1 MGGIV
6 DATSALHTPF
16 RMQARDAGDTETD
29 EALMLAWQ
37 AGDVAAFDRIYE
49 RHRGGVFRYLLR
61 HCRDRATAEELH
73 QDVWLKLIAARARF
87 DAAARFTTWL
97 YSVARNRM
105 IDHWRRNAAQ
115 RLVSLDD
122 DGDGRGIG
130 DLLEDSDP
138 AGNPQRAATVLQE
151 SALLVAALE
160 ALPAAQRDAFLL
172 HVEGGLAVGE
182 IAALTSTP
190 AETVKSRLRYA
201 YKRLRA
207 SLGDPA

>member
-37 AGDVAAFDRIYE
+37 AGDAAAFDRIYE

-105 IDHWRRNAAQ
+105 IDHWRRNPAQ

-130 DLLEDSDP
+130 ELLEDSDP
-138 AGNPQRAATVLQE
+138 AGNPQGAATVLQE

>member
-6 DATSALHTPF
+6 DATSAFHTPTF
-16 RMQARDAGDTETD
+16 MQARDAGDTETD

-37 AGDVAAFDRIYE
+37 AGNAAAFDQIYE

-105 IDHWRRNAAQ
+105 IDHWRRNAAH

-130 DLLEDSDP
+130 ELLEDSDP
-138 AGNPQRAATVLQE
+138 AGNPQGAATVLQE
-151 SALLVAALE
+151 TALLVAALE

>member
-6 DATSALHTPF
+6 DATSALHTSF
-16 RMQARDAGDTETD
+16 RMQPRDAGDTETD

-105 IDHWRRNAAQ
+105 IDHWRRNAAH

-130 DLLEDSDP
+130 ALREDSDP
-138 AGNPQRAATVLQE
+138 AGNPQGAATLLQE

-160 ALPAAQRDAFLL
+160 ALPVAQRDAFLL

>member
-6 DATSALHTPF
+6 DAASAFHTPF

-49 RHRGGVFRYLLR
+49 RHRGGVYRYLLR

-105 IDHWRRNAAQ
+105 IDHWRRNPAQ

-130 DLLEDSDP
+130 ELLEDSDP
-138 AGNPQRAATVLQE
+138 AGNPQGAATVLQE
-151 SALLVAALE
+151 TALLVAALE

-190 AETVKSRLRYA
+190 AETIKSRLRYA

>member
-16 RMQARDAGDTETD
+16 RMQPRDAGDTETD

-105 IDHWRRNAAQ
+105 IDHWRRNPAQ

-138 AGNPQRAATVLQE
+138 AGNPQGAATLLQE

>member
-1 MGGIV
+1 
-6 DATSALHTPF
+6 
-16 RMQARDAGDTETD
+16 MQARDAGDIETD

-49 RHRGGVFRYLLR
+49 RHRGGVYRYLLR

-97 YSVARNRM
+97 YSLARNRM
-105 IDHWRRNAAQ
+105 IDHWRRNPAQ

-122 DGDGRGIG
+122 DGGGRGIG
-130 DLLEDSDP
+130 ELLEDSDP
-138 AGNPQRAATVLQE
+138 AGNPQAAATVLQE
-151 SALLVAALE
+151 TALLVAALE

>member
-49 RHRGGVFRYLLR
+49 RHRGGVYRYLLR

-105 IDHWRRNAAQ
+105 IDHWRRHPAQ

-122 DGDGRGIG
+122 DSDGRGIG
-130 DLLEDSDP
+130 ELLEDSDP
-138 AGNPQRAATVLQE
+138 AGNPQAAATDLQE
-151 SALLVAALE
+151 TALLVAALE

>member
-6 DATSALHTPF
+6 DATPALHTPF
-16 RMQARDAGDTETD
+16 RMQPRDAGDTETD

-61 HCRDRATAEELH
+61 HCRDPATAEELH

-105 IDHWRRNAAQ
+105 IDHWRRNPAQ

-138 AGNPQRAATVLQE
+138 AGNPQGAATLLQE

>member
-6 DATSALHTPF
+6 DATPALHTPF

-37 AGDVAAFDRIYE
+37 AGDASAFDRIYA

-87 DAAARFTTWL
+87 DAAARFASWL

-105 IDHWRRNAAQ
+105 IDHWRRNPAQ

-130 DLLEDSDP
+130 ELLEDSDP
-138 AGNPQRAATVLQE
+138 AGNPQGAATLLQE
-151 SALLVAALE
+151 SALLVEALE

>member
-6 DATSALHTPF
+6 DATSAFHTPTF
-16 RMQARDAGDTETD
+16 MQARDAGDTETD

-105 IDHWRRNAAQ
+105 IDHWRRNAAH

-130 DLLEDSDP
+130 ELLEDSDT

-172 HVEGGLAVGE
+172 HLEGGLAVGE

>member
-1 MGGIV
+1 MSGIV
-6 DATSALHTPF
+6 DAASAFHTPTF
-16 RMQARDAGDTETD
+16 MQARDAGNTETD

-37 AGDVAAFDRIYE
+37 AGDAAAFDRIYE

-73 QDVWLKLIAARARF
+73 QDVWLKLIAARERF
-87 DAAARFTTWL
+87 DAAARFSTWL

-105 IDHWRRNAAQ
+105 IDHWRRNPAR

-122 DGDGRGIG
+122 DSDGQAIG
-130 DLLEDSDP
+130 ELLEDSDP
-138 AGNPQRAATVLQE
+138 AGNPQGAATLLQE

-182 IAALTSTP
+182 IAVLTSTP

>member
-1 MGGIV
+1 MTGIV
-6 DATSALHTPF
+6 DAASAFHTPTF
-16 RMQARDAGDTETD
+16 MQARDAGDTETD

-37 AGDVAAFDRIYE
+37 AGDASAFDRIYA

-87 DAAARFTTWL
+87 DAAARFTSWL

-105 IDHWRRNAAQ
+105 IDHWRRNPAQ

-130 DLLEDSDP
+130 ELLEDSDP
-138 AGNPQRAATVLQE
+138 AGNPQGAATLLQE
-151 SALLVAALE
+151 SALLVEALE

-182 IAALTSTP
+182 IAALTSTS

>member
-1 MGGIV
+1 
-6 DATSALHTPF
+6 
-16 RMQARDAGDTETD
+16 MQARDAGDTETD

-105 IDHWRRNAAQ
+105 IDHWRRNPAQ

-130 DLLEDSDP
+130 ERLEDSDP
-138 AGNPQRAATVLQE
+138 AGNPQGAATVLQE

>member
-6 DATSALHTPF
+6 EATSALHTPF
-16 RMQARDAGDTETD
+16 RMQARDAADTETD

-37 AGDVAAFDRIYE
+37 AGNASAFDRIYE

-105 IDHWRRNAAQ
+105 IDHWRRNPAQ

-122 DGDGRGIG
+122 DSDGRGIG
-130 DLLEDSDP
+130 DLLEDSDL
-138 AGNPQRAATVLQE
+138 AGNPQRAATLLQA

-182 IAALTSTP
+182 IAVLTSTP
-190 AETVKSRLRYA
+190 DETVKSRLRYA
-201 YKRLRA
+201 YKRMRA
-207 SLGDPA
+207 SLGDAV

>member
-6 DATSALHTPF
+6 DAASALHTQF

-37 AGDVAAFDRIYE
+37 AGDAAAFDRIYE

-73 QDVWLKLIAARARF
+73 QDVWLKLIAARTRF

-105 IDHWRRNAAQ
+105 IDHWRRNPAQ

-130 DLLEDSDP
+130 ELLEDSDP
-138 AGNPQRAATVLQE
+138 AGNPQGAATLLQE

-172 HVEGGLAVGE
+172 HVEGGLAVGDF
-182 IAALTSTP
+182 AALTTTP

>member
-16 RMQARDAGDTETD
+16 RMQARDAGDIETD

-37 AGDVAAFDRIYE
+37 AGDVAAFDRIYG
-49 RHRGGVFRYLLR
+49 RHRGGVYRYLLR

-97 YSVARNRM
+97 YSLARNRM
-105 IDHWRRNAAQ
+105 IDHWRRNPAQ

-130 DLLEDSDP
+130 ELLEDSDP
-138 AGNPQRAATVLQE
+138 AGNPQGAATVLQE
-151 SALLVAALE
+151 SALLVAALA

>member
-1 MGGIV
+1 MSGIV
-6 DATSALHTPF
+6 AAASASHTPTS
-16 RMQARDAGDTETD
+16 MQARDAGVTETD

-37 AGDVAAFDRIYE
+37 AGDASAFDRIYR

-73 QDVWLKLIAARARF
+73 QDVWLKLIVARASF

-105 IDHWRRNAAQ
+105 IDYWRMNPAQ
-115 RLVSLDD
+115 RHVSLDD
-122 DGDGRGIG
+122 EEDGLALVERI
-130 DLLEDSDP
+130 EDSNP
-138 AGNPQRAATVLQE
+138 RGNPQGTATAIE
-151 SALLVAALE
+151 EAALLVAALE

-172 HVEGGLAVGE
+172 HVEGGLAVAE
-182 IAALTSTP
+182 IAALTAAP

-207 SLGDPA
+207 SIGEPA

>member
-1 MGGIV
+1 
-6 DATSALHTPF
+6 
-16 RMQARDAGDTETD
+16 MQARDSGDDETD

-37 AGDVAAFDRIYE
+37 AGDAGAFDRIYH

-73 QDVWLKLIAARARF
+73 QDVWLKLIAAGASFDATARF
-87 DAAARFTTWL
+87 SPWL

-105 IDHWRRNAAQ
+105 IDHWRGSRVQ
-115 RLVSLDD
+115 RHVSLDD
-122 DGDGRGIG
+122 DAGR
-130 DLLEDSDP
+130 DAVAELLEDSNP
-138 AGNPQRAATVLQE
+138 AMNPQCAANALQE
-151 SALLVAALE
+151 GALLVAALE

-182 IAALTSTP
+182 IAALTAAP

-201 YKRLRA
+201 YRRLRA
-207 SLGDPA
+207 TLGDPA